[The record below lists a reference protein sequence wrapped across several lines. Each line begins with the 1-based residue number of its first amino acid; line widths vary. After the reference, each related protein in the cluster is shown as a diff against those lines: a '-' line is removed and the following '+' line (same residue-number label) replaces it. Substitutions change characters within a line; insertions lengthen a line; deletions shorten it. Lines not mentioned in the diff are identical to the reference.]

1 MGIVD
6 KTRSLIMDGK
16 INNRT
21 AALRTM
27 LLLCLLV
34 SLVGLVGCGGKKEDQ
49 TADTYRCTV
58 STSFHTT
65 YIKSYQ
71 KTSSRVA
78 FCPGSAVRC
87 NIYPADDTEEQY
99 AEVSVIMADGK
110 QQTYTWKVEAEKQI
124 IGAGPVIGANEFVT
138 LCDEAGSC
146 YLERRNGEGE
156 ILERSILAEFSSH
169 LADAPVMVIIDGNG
183 YAHVDDWAPTFH
195 DTVNWCIYAPDGSV
209 FHEERYAEREFLGL
223 VALPDGRVACQTMI
237 STPDPETKMECVNTG
252 NGEKEIIFSCGKE
265 IVSDQDIYALGT
277 FGDSQ
282 MAFLNQEGIYLC
294 DYAMEN
300 ARRIFTWKQN
310 GMYLVPPMQAHYGIC
325 TDAEGNVFIL
335 AETNGGI
342 SYLELQSVPENVF
355 EIELASA
362 GIGQRDYYEAVLEF
376 NKMHPECRIV
386 IRDDY
391 DRTALLTKLMAG
403 DGPVIIDIYAIP
415 NWRQEKI
422 WEPLENLVGEQALRE
437 LNPVALKLGNIN
449 GIPYAAVSNF
459 YIETLV
465 TCEDIGSWD
474 YEAVIKC
481 VQGRENLQSI
491 LGNGGLNESGA
502 MLGLFVGGEDDTYFV
517 DADQPDHAIDKDK
530 LMEAI
535 QLIEQY
541 GPGPEE
547 GGRAEAIREGR
558 VLCGHNVFAEPYHL
572 CELRLVYGENVKCI
586 GFPHADG
593 GKHHLTSA
601 GVLAVRKNATDEEKK
616 IAAEFFET
624 LLSYDVQLKT
634 VSGGLSLHSFSARTD
649 ILEQQIEKVVEKEGM
664 RFGSNGESYVLE
676 TIDVDELR
684 KELYEMLENSIP
696 APDYRDDYHNIL
708 AEEFEAYFS
717 ENNSLEMLTDHLNNR
732 LKLYFSE

>member
-1 MGIVD
+1 M
-6 KTRSLIMDGK
+6 TLISDGK
-16 INNRT
+16 IHNRT
-21 AALRTM
+21 AALRKM
-27 LLLCLLV
+27 ILLCMLV
-34 SLVGLVGCGGKKEDQ
+34 SLVGMSGCSGKKENEDQ
-49 TADTYRCTV
+49 TADAYRCAV
-58 STSFHTT
+58 SSSFHTT
-65 YIKSYQ
+65 YLSLYQ
-71 KTSSRVA
+71 TTSSRIA
-78 FCPGSAVRC
+78 YCPGSAVRC
-87 NIYPADDTEEQY
+87 NLYPANESEGEY

-110 QQTYTWKVEAEKQI
+110 QQTYTWKEEDGKQI

-223 VALPDGRVACQTMI
+223 VALPDGCVACQTMI

-265 IVSDQDIYALGT
+265 IVLDQDIYALGT

-282 MAFLNQEGIYLC
+282 MVFLNQEGIYLC

-422 WEPLENLVGEQALRE
+422 WEPLENLVGEQTLRE

-449 GIPYAAVSNF
+449 GIQYAAVSNF

-491 LGNGGLNESGA
+491 LNGGLNESGA

-634 VSGGLSLHSFSARTD
+634 VSDGLSLHSFSARTD

-664 RFGSNGESYVLE
+664 SFISNGESYVLG

-696 APDYRDDYHNIL
+696 APNYRDDYHNIL

-732 LKLYFSE
+732 LKLYFRE

>member
-1 MGIVD
+1 MVIFD
-6 KTRSLIMDGK
+6 RIQSLIMDGK
-16 INNRT
+16 IYNRT
-21 AALRTM
+21 AALRK
-27 LLLCLLV
+27 LILLCLIV
-34 SLVGLVGCGGKKEDQ
+34 SPVGLVGCGGKKEDQ
-49 TADTYRCTV
+49 TADTYRCAV
-58 STSFHTT
+58 SSSFHTT
-65 YIKSYQ
+65 YLKLYQ
-71 KTSSRVA
+71 QTSSRVA
-78 FCPGSAVRC
+78 FCQGSAVRC

-169 LADAPVMVIIDGNG
+169 LADAPVMVIVDGNG

-237 STPDPETKMECVNTG
+237 STPDPETKMECLNTG

-265 IVSDQDIYALGT
+265 IVSDQDINALGT

-282 MAFLNQEGIYLC
+282 MVFLNQDGVYLC

-300 ARRIFTWKQN
+300 PRRIFTWKQN
-310 GMYLVPPMQAHYGIC
+310 GMNLVPPRQAHYGIC
-325 TDAEGNVFIL
+325 TDAADNVFIL
-335 AETNGGI
+335 AETKGGM
-342 SYLELQSVPENVF
+342 SYLELQPVPENVF

-362 GIGQRDYYEAVLEF
+362 GVGLCDYYEAVLEF

-391 DRTALLTKLMAG
+391 DKTALLTKLMAG

-422 WEPLENLVGEQALRE
+422 WEPLENLVGEQILRE
-437 LNPVALKLGNIN
+437 LNPVALKLGEIN
-449 GIPYAAVSNF
+449 EIPYAVVSNF

-491 LGNGGLNESGA
+491 LGNGGLNESGV
-502 MLGLFVGGEDDTYFV
+502 MFSLFVGGEDDTYFV
-517 DADQPDHAIDKDK
+517 DANQPDHAIDKDK
-530 LMEAI
+530 LTEVI
-535 QLIEQY
+535 QLIERY
-541 GPGPEE
+541 GQGPEE
-547 GGRAEAIREGR
+547 GGKAEAIREGR
-558 VLCGHNVFAEPYHL
+558 ALCCRELFAEPSQL
-572 CELRLVYGENVKCI
+572 CERRLIYGENVKCI

-593 GKHHLTSA
+593 GKHHLTST

-634 VSGGLSLHSFSARTD
+634 VSDSRSLRSFSARTD

-664 RFGSNGESYVLE
+664 RFGSNDESYVLG

-696 APDYRDDYHNIL
+696 APNYRDDYHNIL

>member
-49 TADTYRCTV
+49 TADAYRCAV
-58 STSFHTT
+58 SSSFHTT
-65 YIKSYQ
+65 YLSLYQ
-71 KTSSRVA
+71 TTSSRIA
-78 FCPGSAVRC
+78 YCPGSAVRC
-87 NIYPADDTEEQY
+87 NLYPANESEGEY

-110 QQTYTWKVEAEKQI
+110 QQTYTWKEEDGKQI

-634 VSGGLSLHSFSARTD
+634 VSDGLSLHSFSARTD

-664 RFGSNGESYVLE
+664 SFISNGESYVLG

-696 APDYRDDYHNIL
+696 APNYRDDYHNIL

-732 LKLYFSE
+732 LKLYFRE

>member
-1 MGIVD
+1 M
-6 KTRSLIMDGK
+6 TLISDGK
-16 INNRT
+16 IHNRT

-34 SLVGLVGCGGKKEDQ
+34 SLLGLSGCGGKKEDQ
-49 TADTYRCTV
+49 TADTYRCAV
-58 STSFHTT
+58 SSSFHTT
-65 YIKSYQ
+65 YLSLYQ
-71 KTSSRVA
+71 TTSSRIA
-78 FCPGSAVRC
+78 YCPGSAVRC
-87 NIYPADDTEEQY
+87 NLYPANESEGEY

-110 QQTYTWKVEAEKQI
+110 QQTYTWKEEDGKQI

-138 LCDEAGSC
+138 LCDESGNC
-146 YLERRNGEGE
+146 YLERRNEEGE
-156 ILERSILAEFSSH
+156 ILERSILAEFSNH
-169 LADAPVMVIIDGNG
+169 LADAPVMVIVDGNG

-223 VALPDGRVACQTMI
+223 VALPDGRVACQIMI

-252 NGEKEIIFSCGKE
+252 NGEKEIIFSCEKE

-282 MAFLNQEGIYLC
+282 MVFLNQDGIFLC

-325 TDAEGNVFIL
+325 TDAEGNVFML

-342 SYLELQSVPENVF
+342 SYLELQPVPENVF
-355 EIELASA
+355 EIELASP

-376 NKMHPECRIV
+376 NKRHPECRIV

-422 WEPLENLVGEQALRE
+422 WEPLENLVGEQTLRE

-481 VQGRENLQSI
+481 VQGRENVQSI
-491 LGNGGLNESGA
+491 LERGGLNESGI
-502 MLGLFVGGEDDTYFV
+502 MFSLFVGEEDDTYFV
-517 DADQPDHAIDKDK
+517 DADQPDHAIDIDK
-530 LMEAI
+530 LTEAI

-541 GPGPEE
+541 GSGPEE
-547 GGRAEAIREGR
+547 GGRAEAVREGR
-558 VLCGHNVFAEPYHL
+558 TLCGREVFAEPYHL
-572 CELRLVYGENVKCI
+572 CELGLIYGENVKCI

-593 GKHHLTSA
+593 GKHHLASA

-634 VSGGLSLHSFSARTD
+634 VSGGLSLRSFSARTD

-664 RFGSNGESYVLE
+664 HFISNDESYVLG

-696 APDYRDDYHNIL
+696 APNYRDDYHNIL

-732 LKLYFSE
+732 LKLYFRE

>member
-1 MGIVD
+1 M
-6 KTRSLIMDGK
+6 TLINGSK
-16 INNRT
+16 IHKRT
-21 AALRTM
+21 VALRKM
-27 LLLCLLV
+27 IFLCLLA
-34 SLVGLVGCGGKKEDQ
+34 SLVGLSGCGEKKEDQ
-49 TADTYRCTV
+49 TADTYRCAV
-58 STSFHTT
+58 SSSFHTT
-65 YIKSYQ
+65 YLNLYQ
-71 KTSSRVA
+71 ATGSRVA
-78 FCPGSAVRC
+78 YCPGSAVRC
-87 NIYPADDTEEQY
+87 SIYPANESEGGYT
-99 AEVSVIMADGK
+99 EVSVIMADGK
-110 QQTYTWKVEAEKQI
+110 QQTYTWKEEAGKQI
-124 IGAGPVIGANEFVT
+124 IGAGTVIGANEFVT

-156 ILERSILAEFSSH
+156 ILERSILAEFSSY
-169 LADAPVMVIIDGNG
+169 LADAPVMVIVDGNG
-183 YAHVDDWAPTFH
+183 YVHVDDWAPTFH

-282 MAFLNQEGIYLC
+282 MAFLNQDGIYLC

-325 TDAEGNVFIL
+325 TDAAGNVFIL
-335 AETNGGI
+335 TETNGGI
-342 SYLELQSVPENVF
+342 SYLELQPVPENVF

-362 GIGQRDYYEAVLEF
+362 GLGQRDYYEAVLEF

-415 NWRQEKI
+415 YWRQEKI
-422 WEPLENLVGEQALRE
+422 WEPLENLVGEQTLRE

-465 TCEDIGSWD
+465 TCEDLGSWD

-491 LGNGGLNESGA
+491 LENGGLNESGI
-502 MLGLFVGGEDDTYFV
+502 MFSLFVGEEDDTYFV
-517 DADQPDHAIDKDK
+517 DADQPDHVIDIDK
-530 LMEAI
+530 LTEAI

-541 GPGPEE
+541 GSGPEE
-547 GGRAEAIREGR
+547 GGRAEAVREGR
-558 VLCGHNVFAEPYHL
+558 ALCGREVFAEPYHL
-572 CELRLVYGENVKCI
+572 CELKLIYGENVKCI

-634 VSGGLSLHSFSARTD
+634 VSGGLSLRSFSARTD

-664 RFGSNGESYVLE
+664 RFDSNGESYALG

-696 APDYRDDYHNIL
+696 APNYRDDYHNIL